1 MKKVCSITLVLAA
14 WAAAQMPA
22 MAADE
27 LVFEMEM
34 KDGVFTPP
42 RLEVP
47 AKTRFK
53 IIIRNTG
60 TRPGEF
66 ESYELHKEEVVP
78 AGGTGRII
86 IRSLDPGEYK
96 FVDEFEPD
104 APPAIIV
111 AK

>member
-1 MKKVCSITLVLAA
+1 MKRIFSAILAVSALMVL
-14 WAAAQMPA
+14 QTPA
-22 MAADE
+22 ISADD

-34 KDGVFTPP
+34 KDGAINPQ

-53 IIIRNTG
+53 IIIKNTG
-60 TRPGEF
+60 SKPAEF
-66 ESYELHKEEVVP
+66 ESYELRKEEVVP
-78 AGGTGRII
+78 AGGTGRLI

-96 FVDEFEPD
+96 FYDEFQPD
-104 APPAIIV
+104 APPAVIV